1 MRWTVSRRALKRAV
15 WLACAGPGILSGGAA
30 AQTGPA
36 PPSAPILVTGS
47 RIPDPATREVEPV
60 LSLPGRRVEDRALTN
75 IAEALGE
82 VPGYRG
88 SITPTGDNA
97 AFGQGVNFISLF
109 GLGSHRTLVLVD
121 GRRIVS
127 SNVPSI
133 LGNAPPGTQVDLN
146 AIPAILIDRVDRV
159 AIGGAPVYGTDAIAG
174 TVNLRLRRK
183 LEGLETRATTAI
195 TQQGDGLRRNLS
207 AAGGFTFAQA
217 RGNLTAA
224 LSHDRVSGIRGTQS
238 AFFRANLGNAT
249 NPCTVI
255 LAGTCSAANLVQ
267 ALGPAGRTAAG
278 DGRVNPAIGFNDRPD
293 DGFPGSVLIRDLTL
307 PAVSRGG
314 VLSAGSGAYAW
325 QFAPDGNL
333 MRYDKGT
340 LFGAAVPGPLAAA
353 AMASGGDGL
362 SLGDYLPI
370 SSDLTRLNAAL
381 ALSWEPTARLRLFTD
396 GLLYHGQADELV
408 QLPSFNAPLF
418 AGASGPLTFRTDN
431 PFLSAQ
437 ARQQLAA
444 LGYAGTFQ
452 LSRAHADLA
461 DLSGRSDSRLHRIV
475 AGLQGKLALGRRDYD
490 FEISLNYGRNRFID
504 HGQSIDQQKF
514 VNAVNVALEGGR
526 IVCSLVPT
534 VTGFPAGQ
542 VPVADPACVPLN
554 LFGEGAPSRAARDYV
569 LRDTVSR
576 SRLEQFVVNANLG
589 GTPFALFGNPA
600 AFNLGYEHHAEK
612 ASFQPDPFLQAGKGR
627 SVAVAPTA
635 GSYRLDEVFGEML
648 LPLVTP
654 TNGLP
659 FSRLTLIGRLRHV
672 ASSASP
678 SFTAWT
684 AGGLFA
690 PVAGI
695 ELRGNLTRSFRAPS
709 ITELHSP
716 RGVVMTAV
724 PDLCSPAQ
732 IGAGPAPAIRRAN
745 CAAFLARYPGATP
758 LAAATVTVP
767 ARSGGNPAL
776 ASEKADS
783 FTYGAVLRPA
793 LLPGLLLSAD
803 YLDIRVR
810 DPIASLTVNQIAQG
824 CFDNADFDTGD
835 PARANAFCALIRR
848 DGNGQV
854 VADPQDP
861 AVTLG
866 YVNGKRIRMSGVQAS
881 ASYAGSLAALGLAG
895 TIELGGDLFHLRRR
909 VVDVTGIAPARS
921 DGVVGDPRWQGQ
933 LRLRY
938 AREPWGLAV
947 QVNYTGRRA
956 IARGNRGDSPND
968 TREFDHFRG
977 FATADLS
984 LFIEAAQGF
993 RLTAAATNIFDRTGQ
1008 RYHGEIVPLSLN
1020 DQFGRRFALSLR
1032 AGW

>member
-1 MRWTVSRRALKRAV
+1 MRWTVSKRALKRAA
-15 WLACAGPGILSGGAA
+15 WLACAGADAFSGGAA
-30 AQTGPA
+30 AQTGPVPRA
-36 PPSAPILVTGS
+36 APIIVTSTRIADPS
-47 RIPDPATREVEPV
+47 RHEIEPIVTMPA
-60 LSLPGRRVEDRALTN
+60 RRAEERALTN
-75 IAEALGE
+75 IAEALAE
-82 VPGYRG
+82 IPGYRG

-97 AFGQGVNFISLF
+97 AFGQGVNFVSLF

-121 GRRIVS
+121 GRRMVS

-146 AIPAILIDRVDRV
+146 AIPAILIDGVDRV

-183 LEGLETRATTAI
+183 LEGIEARATTAI
-195 TQQGDGLRRNLS
+195 TQHGDGLRRNVS
-207 AAGGFTFAQA
+207 AAGGFAFAQGRA
-217 RGNLTAA
+217 NITAA
-224 LSHDRVSGIRGTQS
+224 LSHDRVRGIRATDR
-238 AFFRANLGNAT
+238 AVFRANLGNAS
-249 NPCTVI
+249 NPCTVVR
-255 LAGTCSAANLVQ
+255 AGTCSAANLVS
-267 ALGPAGRTAAG
+267 ALGPAGRTPAG

-314 VLSAGSGAYAW
+314 VLSAGGGAYAW
-325 QFAPDGNL
+325 QFAPGGNL
-333 MRYDKGT
+333 VPYDKGT

-362 SLGDYLPI
+362 SLSDYLPI

-381 ALSWEPTARLRLFTD
+381 ALSWEPSARLRLFAD
-396 GLLYHGQADELV
+396 GLFYHGQADELV

-418 AGASGPLTFRTDN
+418 TGVSGPLTFRTDN

-461 DLSGRSDSRLHRIV
+461 DLSGRSESRLHRIV
-475 AGLQGKLALGRRDYD
+475 AGLQGKLALGRHDYD
-490 FEISLNYGRNRFID
+490 FELSLNYGRNRFTD

-514 VNAVNVALEGGR
+514 VNAVNVALVGGR
-526 IVCSLVPT
+526 IACSLVPT

-554 LFGEGAPSRAARDYV
+554 LFGEGAPSRAALDYV
-569 LRDTVSR
+569 LRETVSR

-589 GTPFALFGNPA
+589 GSPFALFGNPA
-600 AFNLGYEHHAEK
+600 AFNLGYEHHVEK
-612 ASFQPDPFLQAGKGR
+612 ARFRPDPFLQAGLGR
-627 SVAVAPTA
+627 SVAIAPTA
-635 GSYRLDEVFGEML
+635 GRYRLDEVFGEAL

-654 TNGLP
+654 ANRLP
-659 FSRLTLIGRLRHV
+659 FSHLTLIGRLRHV

-678 SFTAWT
+678 GFTAWT

-695 ELRGNLTRSFRAPS
+695 ELRGNFTRSFRAPS

-767 ARSGGNPAL
+767 ARSGGNPGL

-793 LLPGLLLSAD
+793 FLPGLRLTAD

-810 DPIASLTVNQIAQG
+810 DPIASLSVNQIAQG
-824 CFDNADFDTGD
+824 CFDNADFDADD
-835 PARANAFCALIRR
+835 PARGNAFCALIRR
-848 DGNGQV
+848 DDNGQV
-854 VADPQDP
+854 LADPQDP

-881 ASYAGSLAALGLAG
+881 AAYLGSLVPLGLDG

-921 DGVVGDPRWQGQ
+921 DGVIGDPRWQGQ

-938 AREPWGLAV
+938 ASDRWGLAA

-977 FATADLS
+977 FATADLTA
-984 LFIEAAQGF
+984 FVEAAHGF
-993 RLTAAATNIFDRTGQ
+993 RLTAAATNLFNRTGQ
-1008 RYHGEIVPLSLN
+1008 RYHGRIVPLSLN
-1020 DQFGRRFALSLR
+1020 DQMGRRFALSLS